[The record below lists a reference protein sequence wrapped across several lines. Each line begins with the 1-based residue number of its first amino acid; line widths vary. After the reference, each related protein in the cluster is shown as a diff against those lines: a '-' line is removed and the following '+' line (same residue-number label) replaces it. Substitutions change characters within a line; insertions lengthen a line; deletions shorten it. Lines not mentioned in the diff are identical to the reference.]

1 MADDLRNVNR
11 AVRLLREAA
20 DVLVQT
26 NTTPNTRPTIDHT
39 STSTVL
45 RSANSPAASSS
56 RSSGSSLSN
65 FNNNASNNTTNEAL
79 RNFRLLFSPYGSR
92 PTPRDTQ
99 YKPPPKRVCQRKGRE
114 NTRPKETWTHEVFC
128 LGNVDENATPTRERK
143 ETLQLAGLGRSKI
156 KFDANSNA
164 IEFKKKL
171 EEVFPKLILGGG
183 FELLRCSSSGSLAV
197 LRQPACGYSV
207 KYLRES
213 SGLGQALLYIR
224 PLQMNLDTS
233 PEDMSEDC
241 ENIVVSEKCTIAG
254 LGWDMGDKTVDKTV
268 RT

>member
-1 MADDLRNVNR
+1 MVANHFAPISCLTLNQHGGRFEKCESCR
-11 AVRLLREAA
+11 
-20 DVLVQT
+20 QT
-26 NTTPNTRPTIDHT
+26 SSRSCRCSCANKYTTTPNTRPTNDHT

-45 RSANSPAASSS
+45 TSANSPAASSS

-65 FNNNASNNTTNEAL
+65 FNNYASNNTTNEAL
-79 RNFRLLFSPYGSR
+79 RNFAYGSR

-99 YKPPPKRVCQRKGRE
+99 YRPPPKRVCQTKGRE

-143 ETLQLAGLGRSKI
+143 KTLQLAGLGSKI

-183 FELLRCSSSGSLAV
+183 FELLRRSSSGSLVV

-213 SGLGQALLYIR
+213 SGFGQALIYSALTNELGYISGR
-224 PLQMNLDTS
+224 Y
-233 PEDMSEDC
+233 
-241 ENIVVSEKCTIAG
+241 
-254 LGWDMGDKTVDKTV
+254 V
-268 RT
+268 RKL

>member
-1 MADDLRNVNR
+1 MADDSENVNR

-20 DVLVQT
+20 DVLSQT
-26 NTTPNTRPTIDHT
+26 NTTTSNTRPTNDHT

-45 RSANSPAASSS
+45 TSANSPAASSS
-56 RSSGSSLSN
+56 RSSGSCSSN
-65 FNNNASNNTTNEAL
+65 FNNASNDTTNEAL

-99 YKPPPKRVCQRKGRE
+99 YRPPPKRVCQRKGRE

-183 FELLRCSSSGSLAV
+183 FELLRRGPSGSLVV

-213 SGLGQALLYIR
+213 SGLGQALLYIW

-233 PEDMSEDC
+233 PEDMPEDC

-254 LGWDMGDKTVDKTV
+254 LGWDMRDKIADKTV
-268 RT
+268 